1 MFTRLSNHIERTIVS
16 IRRAI
21 HEMEEQLL
29 CEEDSSLKSKER
41 LKRAIATKRQ
51 QLKAYRRQ
59 AKTLH

>member
-1 MFTRLSNHIERTIVS
+1 MFPGLSNHIERTIVS

-29 CEEDSSLKSKER
+29 YEGDSSLKHKKH
-41 LKRAIATKRQ
+41 LKRAIATKSQ